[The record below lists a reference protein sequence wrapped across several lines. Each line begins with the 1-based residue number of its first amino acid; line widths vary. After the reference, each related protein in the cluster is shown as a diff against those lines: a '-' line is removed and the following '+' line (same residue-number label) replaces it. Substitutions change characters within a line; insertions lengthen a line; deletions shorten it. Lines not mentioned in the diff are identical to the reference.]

1 MIFYISISI
10 VLILIL
16 FLGIK
21 LILLGPTLL
30 KIKAKYVK
38 YKNVIKYSYM
48 FYFIGGILFVSW
60 VYPIWRVV
68 KIIPYEIGSS
78 LFLWIGITYIYIGLK
93 VSPTMYVKD
102 KGIYHGIYIIK
113 WKNIKEC
120 RFYSEYFVVEQK
132 NRNILKFTIE
142 QDKVDDFIKILSE
155 KIDFD
160 QTS

>member
-1 MIFYISISI
+1 MIFHISIYI
-10 VLILIL
+10 VSILIL
-16 FLGIK
+16 FLSTR

-30 KIKAKYVK
+30 KIGAKHVK
-38 YKNVIKYSYM
+38 YKNVIKCSYM

-60 VYPIWRVV
+60 TYPVWRVV
-68 KIIPYEIGSS
+68 RIIPYETGSS
-78 LFLWIGITYIYIGLK
+78 LFLWIGITFIYIGLK

-113 WKNIKEC
+113 WENIKEC

-132 NRNILKFTIE
+132 NKNILKFVIN
-142 QDKVDDFIKILSE
+142 QDKVDDFIKILSK

-160 QTS
+160 KTS